1 MCCMLFLQHVS
12 NNAQTTIQVN
22 DFRVKIFSWQ
32 LASSVILCLPCA
44 TLLLPLS
51 EFTMPFSKEA
61 TVLAVT
67 VASKYRL

>member
-1 MCCMLFLQHVS
+1 MSCMLFLQHVS